1 MLVKVV
7 QSDIN
12 LGDKK
17 VNLRK
22 AIKLIKKSRAD
33 LFLFPEVFTTGMDL
47 EHVKEHAESLNGE
60 TIKKLKEHSRKKIIA
75 GSLMEEYRG
84 RIYNTLVLLEDK
96 QLRGFYRK
104 IHLFQKENEYF
115 TAGDMVEVVET
126 KHGRM
131 GLSICYDLRFPELY
145 RKQTDEG
152 AGVLMVCAN
161 FPRKRIEHWRTLLK
175 ARAIENQAYVVGCNR
190 TGSDGIN
197 EYNGKSMVI
206 DPWGEVLAE
215 AGQEEQTLEVEVD
228 PGEVERIRRDFP
240 VLEDR
245 KLGVRETL

>member
-1 MLVKVV
+1 MLVNVV
-7 QSDIN
+7 QSDIK

-17 VNLRK
+17 INISK
-22 AIKLIKKSRAD
+22 AIDLIKNSSAD

-47 EHVKEHAESLNGE
+47 AHVKELSESLNGE
-60 TIKKLKEHSRKKIIA
+60 SINILKEHSRKKIIA
-75 GSLMEEYRG
+75 GSFIEEYMG
-84 RIYNTLVLLEDK
+84 GIYNTFVLLEDK
-96 QLRGFYRK
+96 KLIGFYRK
-104 IHLFQKENEYF
+104 IHLFRKENEHF
-115 TAGDMVEVVET
+115 TAGDKVEVTET
-126 KHGRM
+126 GFGRM
-131 GLSICYDLRFPELY
+131 GLSICYDIRFPELY

-240 VLEDR
+240 VLGDR
-245 KLGVRETL
+245 IL